1 MAQIT
6 RVAKNQHQKEIIKL
20 FDGLQG
26 SHNMWQLW
34 SDFVVMMA
42 CTISNAVDHSHREE
56 REKMYMTIASGY
68 KEREITVF
76 ANIFALLVEAYERDT
91 DQDLL
96 GELYMALGLGND
108 KNGQFFT
115 PYDVCR
121 CMAEMNW
128 GNASDQIEEKGWI
141 SVNDPAVGAGALL
154 IAFANTCRRHNVNY
168 QQSVLFVAQEID
180 FTTACMCYIQLYLL
194 GCPGYVYV
202 GNTLTDPCT
211 SIDGNALI
219 PAKPDKCWF
228 TPMYFHSTW
237 AVRQMI
243 ERMKILERRVWKE
256 PIESKTAENDSI
268 PAAEPATAPMVLA
281 TARPRRMLGPLRTL
295 FPNLCTIRKRGK
307 RHENPTP
314 EEWFSD
320 RD

>member
-20 FDGLQG
+20 FDGLQD

-76 ANIFALLVEAYERDT
+76 ANIFALLVEAYELDS

-154 IAFANTCRRHNVNY
+154 IAFANTCRRHKVNY

-180 FTTACMCYIQLYLL
+180 FTTACMCYIQLSLL

-202 GNTLTDPCT
+202 GNTITDPCT
-211 SIDGNALI
+211 SIDGRALI
-219 PAKPDKCWF
+219 PAKPGNCWF
-228 TPMYFHSTW
+228 MPMYFHNTW
-237 AVRQMI
+237 GIRRMI
-243 ERMKILERRVWKE
+243 EKMRLMENQLRHE

-268 PAAEPATAPMVLA
+268 PAAEPATAPIVQVS
-281 TARPRRMLGPLRTL
+281 
-295 FPNLCTIRKRGK
+295 K
-307 RHENPTP
+307 P
-314 EEWFSD
+314 EEIESTVADIPAENAEIEFLTNENGQMMLF
-320 RD
+320 

>member
-6 RVAKNQHQKEIIKL
+6 RVARNDCQKEIIKL

-26 SHNMWQLW
+26 SKNMWQLW
-34 SDFVVMMA
+34 SDFVVMIA

-56 REKMYMTIASGY
+56 REKMYQVIASGY

-76 ANIFALLVEAYERDT
+76 ANIFALLVDAYERNS

-108 KNGQFFT
+108 NNGQFFT

-121 CMAEMNW
+121 CMSEMSW
-128 GNASDQIEEKGWI
+128 GSATEQIEQKGWVV
-141 SVNDPAVGAGALL
+141 VNDPAVGAGALL
-154 IAFANTCRRHNVNY
+154 IAFANTCRRHNINY

-180 FTTACMCYIQLYLL
+180 FTTACMCYIQLSLL

-211 SIDGNALI
+211 SIDGRALI
-219 PAKPDKCWF
+219 PAKPDNCWF
-228 TPMYFHSTW
+228 MPMYFHSTW
-237 AVRQMI
+237 AFRRMI
-243 ERMKILERRVWKE
+243 EQMRLMENQFRNELM
-256 PIESKTAENDSI
+256 ESKTAESDSI
-268 PAAEPATAPMVLA
+268 QGGIPASAPSVQESKPPKIVSTEAVIPAEKAEIEFLA
-281 TARPRRMLGPLRTL
+281 NESGQLML
-295 FPNLCTIRKRGK
+295 F
-307 RHENPTP
+307 
-314 EEWFSD
+314 
-320 RD
+320 

>member
-6 RVAKNQHQKEIIKL
+6 RVAKNQHQKDIIKL

-42 CTISNAVDHSHREE
+42 CSISNAVDHSHREE
-56 REKMYMTIASGY
+56 REKTYLSIASGY
-68 KEREITVF
+68 TEKELGAFRQIYD
-76 ANIFALLVEAYERDT
+76 LLVDAFEENA

-115 PYDVCR
+115 PYCVCR

-128 GNASDQIEEKGWI
+128 GDAPDKIREKGWI

-180 FTTACMCYIQLYLL
+180 FTTACMCYIQLSLL

-202 GNTLTDPCT
+202 GNTITDPCT
-211 SIDGNALI
+211 SIDGRALI
-219 PAKPDKCWF
+219 PAKPGNCWF
-228 TPMYFHSTW
+228 MPMYFHNTW
-237 AVRQMI
+237 GIR
-243 ERMKILERRVWKE
+243 RMAEKMRLMENQLRHE
-256 PIESKTAENDSI
+256 PIGTETAENDSI
-268 PAAEPATAPMVLA
+268 PSAEPATAPIVQESKLEEIESTVADIPAENAEIEFLTNENGQM
-281 TARPRRMLGPLRTL
+281 ML
-295 FPNLCTIRKRGK
+295 F
-307 RHENPTP
+307 
-314 EEWFSD
+314 
-320 RD
+320 

>member
-128 GNASDQIEEKGWI
+128 GNASDQINEKGWI

-180 FTTACMCYIQLYLL
+180 FTTACMCYIQLSLL

-202 GNTLTDPCT
+202 GNTITDPCT
-211 SIDGNALI
+211 SIDGRALI
-219 PAKPDKCWF
+219 PVKPDNCWF
-228 TPMYFHSTW
+228 MPMYFHNTW
-237 AVRQMI
+237 GIRRMI
-243 ERMKILERRVWKE
+243 EQMRLMENQLRHE

-268 PAAEPATAPMVLA
+268 PVSEPATAPIVQESEPDGIEGTVADIPAEDAGIELLA
-281 TARPRRMLGPLRTL
+281 NENGQLML
-295 FPNLCTIRKRGK
+295 F
-307 RHENPTP
+307 
-314 EEWFSD
+314 
-320 RD
+320 

>member
-1 MAQIT
+1 
-6 RVAKNQHQKEIIKL
+6 
-20 FDGLQG
+20 
-26 SHNMWQLW
+26 
-34 SDFVVMMA
+34 
-42 CTISNAVDHSHREE
+42 
-56 REKMYMTIASGY
+56 MYMTIASGY

-76 ANIFALLVEAYERDT
+76 ANIFALLVEAYEQDT

-180 FTTACMCYIQLYLL
+180 FTTACMCYIQLSLL

-202 GNTLTDPCT
+202 GNTITDPCT
-211 SIDGNALI
+211 SIDGRALI
-219 PAKPDKCWF
+219 PAKPDNCWF
-228 TPMYFHSTW
+228 MPMYFHNTW
-237 AVRQMI
+237 GIRRMI
-243 ERMKILERRVWKE
+243 EQMRLMENQLRHE
-256 PIESKTAENDSI
+256 PIESETAENDSI
-268 PAAEPATAPMVLA
+268 PAGEPATAPIVQESKPEKIESTVADISAENAEIEFLTNENGQM
-281 TARPRRMLGPLRTL
+281 ML
-295 FPNLCTIRKRGK
+295 F
-307 RHENPTP
+307 
-314 EEWFSD
+314 
-320 RD
+320 

>member
-6 RVAKNQHQKEIIKL
+6 RVARNQSQKDIIKA
-20 FDGLQG
+20 FDSLQG
-26 SHNMWQLW
+26 KHNMHQLW
-34 SDFVVMMA
+34 SDFVVLMA

-128 GNASDQIEEKGWI
+128 GNASDQINEKGWI

-180 FTTACMCYIQLYLL
+180 FTTACMCYIQLSLL

-202 GNTLTDPCT
+202 GNTITDPCT
-211 SIDGNALI
+211 SIDGRALI
-219 PAKPDKCWF
+219 PVKPDNCWF
-228 TPMYFHSTW
+228 MPMYFHNTW
-237 AVRQMI
+237 GIRRMI
-243 ERMKILERRVWKE
+243 EQMRLMENQLRHE

-268 PAAEPATAPMVLA
+268 PVSEPATAPIVQESEPDGIEGTVADIPAEDAGIELLA
-281 TARPRRMLGPLRTL
+281 NENGQLML
-295 FPNLCTIRKRGK
+295 F
-307 RHENPTP
+307 
-314 EEWFSD
+314 
-320 RD
+320 